1 MCESQ
6 YKHTLP
12 ITPRQLLLPHR
23 SWISLV
29 NIASFISKRILRSD
43 DRTRIS
49 RPIVRI
55 ATIGIAAGIGMMLLS
70 IAIVS
75 GFQQEIRNKVIGFGS
90 HFQIISNEQTYS
102 RDSQRLLFNHTLY
115 DTLKS
120 LPGVKHVQ
128 VFATKPGIIESDES
142 LQGVIVKGVSEDYDW
157 EFLQKSLVEG
167 QVIAS
172 HDSTSGV
179 LLSRFI
185 ATRMKLAIGDRARM
199 IFFDQ
204 NDDVRQRNFRVCGI
218 YDTGLEDFD
227 KQFVFVDMAD
237 VQRLYG
243 WGLRVSA
250 SVDSLALDGTV
261 GIYAIATGG
270 DGEHEFA
277 WTDSTWRG
285 PGSHRLA
292 VNGDTTLNL
301 TVTDLSET
309 KPCRAE
315 IRIKPTPPDSTGR
328 RAVTSEVTV
337 FNSDTA
343 YVGGYE
349 VLIND
354 YDQLWE
360 AQDEIQAAVT
370 AQFLQVQKITDRN
383 ADIFTWLEM
392 LDINVIVI
400 IFLMIF
406 VSVVNMTSAL
416 LIIILERQNM
426 IGTLKSMGIT
436 DSAVMRVF
444 IRNAAWIIGK
454 GMLWGNIFGIGLAY
468 IQMKW
473 SVVRLNPENYYLDR
487 VPIKFDIWQM
497 LVLDAGTLLVCVI
510 AMTLPALYV
519 LKISPIRAIRFS

>member
-1 MCESQ
+1 M
-6 YKHTLP
+6 P
-12 ITPRQLLLPHR
+12 ITSVQLLLPHR

-29 NIASFISKRILRSD
+29 RIAAFISNRILRSD
-43 DRTRIS
+43 DKTRIS

-55 ATIGIAAGIGMMLLS
+55 ATIGIAVGIGMMLLS

-102 RDSQRLLFNHTLY
+102 RDSQRLLFNPNLY

-120 LPGVKHVQ
+120 LAGVKHVQ

-142 LQGVIVKGVSEDYDW
+142 LQGVIVKGVSADYDW
-157 EFLQKSLVEG
+157 DFLKKSLVEG
-167 QVIAS
+167 QVITP

-179 LLSRFI
+179 VLSKYI
-185 ATRMKLAIGDRARM
+185 ASRMKLNLGDRSRM

-204 NDDVRQRNFRVCGI
+204 NDNVRQRNFRVCGI

-227 KQFVFVDMAD
+227 KQFVFVDIAD

-243 WGLRVSA
+243 WGLRISA
-250 SVDSLALDGTV
+250 SVDTLASDGTV

-270 DGEHEFA
+270 DGEHEFT
-277 WTDSTWRG
+277 WSDSTWQG

-292 VNGDTTLNL
+292 LRSDT
-301 TVTDLSET
+301 VVQVSVRDLSET
-309 KPCRAE
+309 KPCHAE
-315 IRIKPTPPDSTGR
+315 IKIKRSAPDAQGR
-328 RAVTSEVTV
+328 VTVTSEVIAT
-337 FNSDTA
+337 NSDTA

-354 YDQLWE
+354 YDQLWD
-360 AQDEIQAAVT
+360 AQDEVQAAVS

-400 IFLMIF
+400 IILMIF

-426 IGTLKSMGIT
+426 IGTLKSMGIA
-436 DSAVMRVF
+436 DSAVMRIF

-454 GMLWGNIFGIGLAY
+454 GMLWGNIVGIGLAY
-468 IQMKW
+468 IQKRW
-473 SVVRLNPENYYLDR
+473 SVVTLNPENYYLDR
-487 VPIKFDIWQM
+487 VPIKFDLWQM
-497 LVLDAGTLLVCVI
+497 LVLDAGTLAVCVL
-510 AMTLPALYV
+510 AMTIPALYV